1 MNDPQRIVTENVATI
16 NFEFNSVA
24 TKNGL
29 IQYPDG
35 SLGTNAFGEF
45 WWIISTI
52 VFDTKLGPKAKVLR
66 FITEPLPSPFRE
78 SYWDAFH
85 KALPEAVQANKDKAK
100 FITEWPGRGIVLPI
114 LTDL

>member
-1 MNDPQRIVTENVATI
+1 MNEPQRIVTENVATV
-16 NFEFNSVA
+16 NFEFNSIV

-29 IQYPDG
+29 IRNPDG
-35 SLGTNAFGEF
+35 TFDTNAYGEY

-52 VFDTKLGPKAKVLR
+52 VFDTRLGPKAKVLR

-78 SYWDAFH
+78 SYWEDFH

-114 LTDL
+114 LS